1 MSSPSHY
8 DSEFFFGSMAA
19 FATLWLLTDVLSKG
33 RNLYTLLACVIIA
46 QALLILIQIV
56 ITAAKNSDDLIVS
69 ETFSVII
76 FAYIWCISV
85 VLQLQLIP
93 LFVAGRYRDLN
104 SPWELPLA
112 G

>member
-1 MSSPSHY
+1 MI
-8 DSEFFFGSMAA
+8 A
-19 FATLWLLTDVLSKG
+19 FATLWVFTDLVSRG
-33 RNLYTLLACVIIA
+33 RNLYTLLACVIFA
-46 QALLILIQIV
+46 QALLIFMQII
-56 ITAAKNSDDLIVS
+56 ITAAKNSDKLIVS
-69 ETFSVII
+69 ETFSVIV